1 MYRWSIELEGIF
13 VLSLAPRWVRHS
25 YLSKEATIDPLYLWV
40 IKTFFWR
47 RCRGVIAWGE
57 YSRVCLFALSLS
69 NFYLLFLVVFL
80 SLVMGRKRKIP
91 KKIVVPT
98 EPMVEEP
105 LKIYHTPEAFY
116 LDHIRSLCAGVETPT
131 SLVEGKSLDEHA
143 CYV

>member
-1 MYRWSIELEGIF
+1 MYRRSIELEGIF
-13 VLSLAPRWVRHS
+13 VLPLAPRWVRHS
-25 YLSKEATIDPLYLWV
+25 YLSKEATIDPLYLWL

-69 NFYLLFLVVFL
+69 SFFFAVLSCFLT
-80 SLVMGRKRKIP
+80 LVMGRKRKIP
-91 KKIVVPT
+91 KKLVVPT

-116 LDHIRSLCAGVETPT
+116 LEHLRSVCARAETPT
-131 SLVEGKSLDEHA
+131 SLVEGKSLD
-143 CYV
+143 

>member
-13 VLSLAPRWVRHS
+13 VLPLAPRWVRHS
-25 YLSKEATIDPLYLWV
+25 YLSKEATTDPLYLWV

-47 RCRGVIAWGE
+47 RCRGAIAWGE

-80 SLVMGRKRKIP
+80 SFVMGRKRKIP
-91 KKIVVPT
+91 KKLVVPT

-116 LDHIRSLCAGVETPT
+116 LDHLRSLCARAETPT
-131 SLVEGKSLDEHA
+131 SLVEGKF
-143 CYV
+143 